1 MKRKLG
7 ILLILFACLF
17 AACGTKTENET
28 PNEQPTQAVE
38 QTPEVTEEPAEE
50 PVKEPAA
57 TATPTPTEL
66 PSLKDVMAQHN
77 MKAGTCMSAYM
88 MSNKNCQKAILKHFN
103 SITFENEMK
112 PDAIID
118 QKESKAA
125 GDIVVKFN
133 KTTLEMLEWCK
144 ENNMSL
150 RGHTLIW
157 HSQTPA
163 WIFNET
169 FDYSSPRVGREVMLA
184 RMESYIKQVFDLLT
198 ELGYI
203 DMFYAYDV
211 VNEAWIDDGSMRP
224 ESLWL
229 QTIGEDYLWH
239 AFNFANKYAPEH
251 IDLYYN
257 DFNEQIQE
265 KPQALYNF
273 VQTLKDENGNYLID
287 GIGFQAHLYTEDSL
301 EDYFATVELLG
312 SLGLKINLTEL
323 DVSLG
328 TWPEIKPATDENLR
342 VQGQFYYNLINGL
355 FKYADEG
362 TINMDAL
369 TFWGFNDKFS
379 WRSDRNPLL
388 FNSMYEPKYSFFG
401 AAQIKELAG
410 FDEEQ

>member
-17 AACGTKTENET
+17 VACGTKAENET
-28 PNEQPTQAVE
+28 PTEQPTQAVE
-38 QTPEVTEEPAEE
+38 QTQEEVTPE
-50 PVKEPAA
+50 A
-57 TATPTPTEL
+57 TATPEPTPTPTEI
-66 PSLKDVMAQHN
+66 PAMKDVMAQHN
-77 MKAGTCMSAYM
+77 MKAGTCLSAYM
-88 MSNKNCQKAILKHFN
+88 LTNNNCKKTILKHFN

-118 QKESKAA
+118 QKESKKA

-133 KTTLEMLEWCK
+133 KNTLEMLEWCK
-144 ENNMSL
+144 ENGMSL

-157 HSQTPA
+157 HSQTPG
-163 WIFNET
+163 WIFHET
-169 FDYSSPRVGREVMLA
+169 FDYGSPRASREVMLA
-184 RMESYIKQVFDLLT
+184 RMESYIKQVFTLLT
-198 ELGYI
+198 DLGYI

-239 AFNFANKYAPEH
+239 AFYFADKYAPEH

-273 VQTLKDENGNYLID
+273 VQTLKDEEGNYLID

-342 VQGQFYYNLINGL
+342 AQGQFYYNLINGL

-362 TINMDAL
+362 KINMDAL

-388 FNSMYEPKYSFFG
+388 FNSKYEPKYSFYG

-410 FDEEQ
+410 FEE